1 MVVKIPSYMDSV
13 PRQRQPEPGRRRL
26 TAERRRE
33 SIVEVARH
41 AFAARGYDGV
51 RTQDLAAAAR
61 VSEALIYQHFATKRD
76 LYEEVVSRSEEA
88 LRGRL
93 TEAVTQGPSEQR
105 LARGLEAFV
114 EFVADR
120 STGWALLVSRVS
132 DAEILAY
139 QREVHSGCIAALAEL
154 FAAEAGGSRSGARR
168 RQLEQLAEAIAG
180 GATALANWWSENP
193 KTARREGTAMLV
205 DFAVRGLDSICASSS
220 ATGRAQTRRS
230 RRG

>member
-1 MVVKIPSYMDSV
+1 MDST
-13 PRQRQPEPGRRRL
+13 PGQTRPEPGRRL

-51 RTQDLAAAAR
+51 RTQELAAAAG

-76 LYEEVVSRSEEA
+76 LYEEVVSRSEEV
-88 LRGRL
+88 LRECL
-93 TEAVTQGPSEQR
+93 TEAVTQGASEQR
-105 LARGLEAFV
+105 LEWGLEAFV

-120 STGWALLVSRVS
+120 SSGWALLASRVS
-132 DAEILAY
+132 DPEILAY
-139 QREVHSGCIAALAEL
+139 QREVHRACIGALAEL
-154 FAAEAGGSRSGARR
+154 FAAETGGTRSGGTR

-180 GATALANWWSENP
+180 GATALANWWSEHP

-205 DFAVRGLDSICASSS
+205 DFTVRGLDTIRASSS
-220 ATGRAQTRRS
+220 SRAGRAQTRRS
-230 RRG
+230 PRG